1 MKTKIES
8 TKQRRQHME
17 PDFKLG
23 KRVVDFLP
31 SPEEL
36 VAADEAVRVTM
47 FLSKRSVDFFKKK
60 AKAGDMQYQRMIR
73 KLVDSYVE
81 RHAVA

>member
-1 MKTKIES
+1 MKTKMES
-8 TKQRRQHME
+8 SKRHKQHIE

-36 VAADEAVRVTM
+36 IAADESVRVTM

-60 AKAGDMQYQRMIR
+60 AKAGETQYQRMIR
-73 KLVDSYVE
+73 KLVDSYVD